1 MTIPLTRIEPQTRLR
16 LRPTATQKRRRQ
28 TRRSSPQP
36 LYEALA
42 VGLGCISVDHKLQ
55 PPPEWM

>member
-1 MTIPLTRIEPQTRLR
+1 MTTPLTGIEPQGWLRLR
-16 LRPTATQKRRRQ
+16 LAATQKRHRQ
-28 TRRSSPQP
+28 TRRTSPQP

-42 VGLGCISVDHKLQ
+42 VGLGCISLDHKMQ

>member
-1 MTIPLTRIEPQTRLR
+1 MTTPLNGTEPQTWPRLR
-16 LRPTATQKRRRQ
+16 LAATQKRHRN

-42 VGLGCISVDHKLQ
+42 VGLGCISLGYKMQ

>member
-1 MTIPLTRIEPQTRLR
+1 MTIPFTGIEPRTWLR
-16 LRPTATQKRRRQ
+16 LRPTATEKRRRQ
-28 TRRSSPQP
+28 TSRSSPQP

-42 VGLGCISVDHKLQ
+42 VGLGCVSVDHKIQ